1 MRAKIL
7 FEVLSLASLLA
18 VFVTQV
24 EAACLTAQLINQF
37 KLNPKTLIVADTDTE
52 GLVKDLVGSDASL
65 AAAVFHVAEAT
76 TPRFQTAIAAGL
88 ALAAIACTTVGQQAA
103 LLSQQAAA
111 SFPNGQFQASFVAV
125 AGDLSTAVTAAATA
139 SAAGSAGSVT
149 VTNPNISSGSTLLRG
164 YARGANVPI
173 RLTFATAATTSGT
186 NSNWTKA
193 TTAADP
199 VKSRPLGLRG

>member
-37 KLNPKTLIVADTDTE
+37 KLNPRTLIVADTDTE

-65 AAAVFHVAEAT
+65 ATAVFHVAEAT

-88 ALAAIACTTVGQQAA
+88 ALAANQQAA
-103 LLSQQAAA
+103 SLVQQAAA
-111 SFPNGQFQASFVAV
+111 SFPDGQFQASFVAV
-125 AGDLSTAVTAAATA
+125 GGELSTAVTATA

-149 VTNPNISSGSTLLRG
+149 VTKPNISSGSTLLRG

-186 NSNWTKA
+186 NGNRTKA
-193 TTAADP
+193 TAAADP

>member
-18 VFVTQV
+18 VFGTQV

-88 ALAAIACTTVGQQAA
+88 ALAANQQAA
-103 LLSQQAAA
+103 SLIQQAAA
-111 SFPNGQFQASFVAV
+111 SFPDGQFQASFVAV
-125 AGDLSTAVTAAATA
+125 GGELSTAVTATA

-186 NSNWTKA
+186 NGNWTKA
-193 TTAADP
+193 TAAADP

>member
-76 TPRFQTAIAAGL
+76 TPRFQTAIAAGF
-88 ALAAIACTTVGQQAA
+88 ALAAIACTTVDQQAA
-103 LLSQQAAA
+103 LLIQQAAA
-111 SFPNGQFQASFVAV
+111 SFPDGQFQASFVAA
-125 AGDLSTAVTAAATA
+125 AGELSTAVTATA

-193 TTAADP
+193 TTAADS

>member
-88 ALAAIACTTVGQQAA
+88 ALAANQQAA
-103 LLSQQAAA
+103 SLIQQAAA
-111 SFPNGQFQASFVAV
+111 SFPDGQFQASFVAV
-125 AGDLSTAVTAAATA
+125 GGELSTAVTATA

-186 NSNWTKA
+186 NGNWTKA
-193 TTAADP
+193 TAAADP

>member
-88 ALAAIACTTVGQQAA
+88 ALAANQQAA
-103 LLSQQAAA
+103 SLIQQAAA
-111 SFPNGQFQASFVAV
+111 SFPDGQFQASFVAV
-125 AGDLSTAVTAAATA
+125 GGELSTAVTATA
-139 SAAGSAGSVT
+139 SAAGSAGGMT

-164 YARGANVPI
+164 YARGASVPI

-186 NSNWTKA
+186 NGNWTKA
-193 TTAADP
+193 TAAADP

>member
-52 GLVKDLVGSDASL
+52 GLVEDLVGSDASL

-88 ALAAIACTTVGQQAA
+88 ALAAIACTTVDQQAA
-103 LLSQQAAA
+103 LLIQQAAA
-111 SFPNGQFQASFVAV
+111 SFPDGQFQASFVAV
-125 AGDLSTAVTAAATA
+125 AGELSTAVTATA
-139 SAAGSAGSVT
+139 SAAGSAGSVA

-193 TTAADP
+193 TTAADS

>member
-88 ALAAIACTTVGQQAA
+88 ALAANQQAA
-103 LLSQQAAA
+103 SLIQQAAA
-111 SFPNGQFQASFVAV
+111 SFPDGQFQASFVAV
-125 AGDLSTAVTAAATA
+125 GGELSTAVTATA

-164 YARGANVPI
+164 YARGASVPI
-173 RLTFATAATTSGT
+173 RLTFATAATTGGT

-193 TTAADP
+193 TTAADS